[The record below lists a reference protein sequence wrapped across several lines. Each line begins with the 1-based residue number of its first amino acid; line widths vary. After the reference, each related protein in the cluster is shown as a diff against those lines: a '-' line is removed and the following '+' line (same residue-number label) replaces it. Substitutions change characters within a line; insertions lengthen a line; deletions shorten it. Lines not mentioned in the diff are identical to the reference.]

1 MFLTTTIRNIGKSK
15 GAIIPAK
22 ALKEAGIKL
31 GDEMK
36 VEVTQTGLHF
46 SRVNKKPTL
55 EELLAKCNLDAP
67 ITDELSDWGM
77 SNGNV

>member
-1 MFLTTTIRNIGKSK
+1 
-15 GAIIPAK
+15 
-22 ALKEAGIKL
+22 
-31 GDEMK
+31 MK